1 MMAKTRKK
9 GDDTVTGVAGNKG
22 IAAGTA
28 KLANGTN
35 RPSKKPKA
43 PSKRKG
49 Y

>member
-1 MMAKTRKK
+1 MAKTRKK
-9 GDDTVTGVAGNKG
+9 GDDLVTGVAGNKG
-22 IAAGTA
+22 LSSQTA